1 MNIHYCTFS
10 QKISYQILKFLKKLQ
25 ETKFVILWRKE
36 FRWSCKD
43 SSTVYTNNNM
53 SMHSY
58 IILQLAVTMAMI
70 AFGSPSPSAPGHF
83 VVYSSCEDECN
94 TNQLTCESSTVKVLE
109 HYVCLRNSL
118 SCKLKCRTGGET
130 VVKHQRRKSPH
141 HHHQHKSLKYNKLMK
156 KYNRIKKIVF
166 GKKRLI

>member
-1 MNIHYCTFS
+1 
-10 QKISYQILKFLKKLQ
+10 
-25 ETKFVILWRKE
+25 
-36 FRWSCKD
+36 
-43 SSTVYTNNNM
+43 M